1 LTEVKNDVNLQTFK
15 CEPPS
20 ERREN
25 EKVFK
30 NDMTTINK
38 DENSDGSGEGD
49 QSTFMNH
56 LRRQM
61 STNYRKYGGAKDESD
76 QK

>member
-1 LTEVKNDVNLQTFK
+1 MNLQTFK

-38 DENSDGSGEGD
+38 DELSDEGEGD

-61 STNYRKYGGAKDESD
+61 STNYRKHGAKEESD
-76 QK
+76 